1 MARVAHLL
9 ELVGRLSGIGA
20 LCRVDYSRGF
30 LLLVDELALRFVLL
44 KSGACQKLAKK
55 FQTYFEGTD
64 RHLPP

>member
-44 KSGACQKLAKK
+44 KSGV
-55 FQTYFEGTD
+55 
-64 RHLPP
+64 